1 MKARSETHDDDRS
14 DAASP
19 NMDVDASADGS
30 RTVFMSSP
38 IPQVEVVSATHVAP
52 SSASDAM
59 SVAQPVA
66 SAPIEEVHG
75 DDFISAPAEDEHGD
89 YGYGFSF

>member
-1 MKARSETHDDDRS
+1 
-14 DAASP
+14 
-19 NMDVDASADGS
+19 MDVNASADAS

-38 IPQVEVVSATHVAP
+38 SEEVVSAIPIAP

-66 SAPIEEVHG
+66 SATIDEVHG
-75 DDFISAPAEDEHGD
+75 DDFISAPAEDEQSDH
-89 YGYGFSF
+89 GYGFSF